1 MNKNKI
7 YIVICILIMIIL
19 SIQNNNTKE
28 NFNKYDKIPKI
39 IHQTWKSRDLP
50 DNFKKWSKI
59 IKDLHPDWEYK
70 LWTDEDNRN
79 FIKNHYSWF
88 LKTYD
93 NYDVHIKRVD
103 AVRYFYLYHYG
114 GVYID
119 LDFICLKKL
128 DKLLEKNNAVFGN
141 QLRNVKSIANA
152 FMISPPKHNLFKY
165 IIDNLE
171 SEKDK
176 HVLGATGPWFLTEK
190 INNYTNDLESK
201 SSKVD
206 IDILPMPL
214 IYTREYNE
222 KPCEINE
229 CKKLF
234 PDSYTTT
241 FWTAT
246 WLKKN

>member
-119 LDFICLKKL
+119 LDFICLK
-128 DKLLEKNNAVFGN
+128 N
-141 QLRNVKSIANA
+141 
-152 FMISPPKHNLFKY
+152 
-165 IIDNLE
+165 
-171 SEKDK
+171 
-176 HVLGATGPWFLTEK
+176 
-190 INNYTNDLESK
+190 
-201 SSKVD
+201 
-206 IDILPMPL
+206 
-214 IYTREYNE
+214 
-222 KPCEINE
+222 
-229 CKKLF
+229 
-234 PDSYTTT
+234 
-241 FWTAT
+241 
-246 WLKKN
+246 